1 MDLSSLAGFI
11 KISGGGAL
19 VSVEAAQCGIT
30 HQWRSLHGAYGGSS
44 VPEVP
49 KDIQVHLEVTARGHA
64 HCHIFTSP
72 SLLLSSFQGVKVHL

>member
-30 HQWRSLHGAYGGSS
+30 HGAYGGSS